1 MLNERF
7 FFVVVIAKSKS
18 IRELGTEIQNVAH
31 ELFAEFRGEVSILE
45 TKNGARIPHQYTAGD
60 VLHSKSPIFAYTSG
74 YTVLNGKRQTGFHHG
89 EFFNTTRRMINA
101 VSVPS
106 GHDSVVNTNCKSI
119 QRLSNR
125 PVLSQIDCNREHCP
139 KTSTSLH
146 ENNGEC
152 EEESPFSQKNNEKVE
167 TNNDTV
173 TDRNQI
179 RRRLCFNE
187 GSRMQQRS
195 KRSEKTGLIA
205 DQSCDAVMD
214 KANSVESNNS
224 RAFHCAETQP
234 CASKFRGQFSRSES
248 CQLKQNKTMTTS
260 AYKVADWLNT
270 NKEIEDEEFPATSE
284 RKKRIKSKVGNSAKG
299 RNVSSDVASDSD
311 SDQTECASTVYSP
324 RRYEKQSKRKSDM
337 NQKERAGNR
346 KCEKTRKNRALKSR
360 DKGCTEHHDS
370 EQINS
375 KQTCE
380 GIQLSCRRLS
390 TTSSVGSL
398 TTPCQVR
405 IKRLCVSNQHGKWKA
420 ILHPDDSKS
429 SSESESDL
437 NLAERLRRLGS
448 HAMKRTEG
456 SSNMKSVCQ
465 DHSLRS
471 RRSLNEQSLM
481 TGETASKINEVQ
493 NFAARVGRERFDAL
507 HLEARITKDQS
518 SLKEEQVVE
527 TEGSAPH
534 CDLEEHSGE
543 AAAAA
548 VGDIDGRAVE
558 SPSLSDINHSN
569 SGCSVTSEKWESNSS
584 EGKTSTNRRSRI
596 SQVLQNRKE
605 SEEKQYVLKETNR
618 FVEDINV
625 VKALQDDNDC
635 PVRPSSKN
643 EPQAV
648 RPNDN
653 VLISKKGLLPSQT
666 SLTFLESSH
675 RRHSSTSLS
684 EEPEMDLTHTR
695 LPKETTTEKTA
706 WNTRVPP
713 PDGQRERTLF
723 KTGTNSSTEDESSEK
738 ETDDDS
744 PNLYVGKK
752 QNLESDKDKL
762 NDETANFIA
771 EAPEKQIMSAD
782 VTTDRLYN
790 NEGKDADLP
799 GAAKSR
805 QTNSAENVSDLPIEP
820 TERESM
826 SLAPEII
833 SKLKNDNRRSQIDSV
848 CSDSKGA
855 NEKGEK
861 NRNNLTS
868 ERNVRESLIS
878 GSSEGEND
886 QDCRE
891 EDLENT
897 SSTGDN
903 ESGNR
908 FPDSMGS
915 ILDHVESIKGERRK
929 RKHSSSSSTASDKL
943 AVSAGQDD
951 DLSSLKPKRKRL
963 DKMKQKREGR
973 SKYLSQS
980 ESNNAEGREESV
992 DFEACKQTTDDTVL
1006 SAKNSLREERSHS
1019 ESENEEESQPTNERS
1034 IEKESVDFEDGKQK
1048 ADILSSAN
1056 GSLANEENLSC
1067 DDETC
1072 LLAKDILKEP
1082 KRSLVDDIKHAE
1094 ETPLKSQ
1101 SFRKFDDEEESIVD
1115 SDDAISTETDDP
1127 DDKDASNSPIHL
1139 IGFQERRGIVRTKE
1153 SPKMKHQGGLGL
1165 HAQGVKE
1172 QPANQERGNT
1182 NDQTP
1187 LGRPNIKSKN
1197 EVGRTPQPNSAGT
1210 PKSRTVRRN
1219 EPRNSPAV
1227 TDVAKPLGP
1236 SNSRQRAS
1244 KALLSLLDFGK
1255 NDHRNRAG
1263 KSLTSAKNTTQRIK
1277 KFRQTPK
1284 GFCHTVKNRKLT
1296 ASTSS
1301 IHIRQK
1307 ARKIFKSPTKHL
1319 SATQKDL
1326 VRSVASIEQVLDDD
1340 SFWDMGPSVRDYA
1353 PKSAPLS

>member
-1 MLNERF
+1 
-7 FFVVVIAKSKS
+7 
-18 IRELGTEIQNVAH
+18 
-31 ELFAEFRGEVSILE
+31 
-45 TKNGARIPHQYTAGD
+45 
-60 VLHSKSPIFAYTSG
+60 
-74 YTVLNGKRQTGFHHG
+74 
-89 EFFNTTRRMINA
+89 
-101 VSVPS
+101 
-106 GHDSVVNTNCKSI
+106 
-119 QRLSNR
+119 
-125 PVLSQIDCNREHCP
+125 
-139 KTSTSLH
+139 
-146 ENNGEC
+146 
-152 EEESPFSQKNNEKVE
+152 
-167 TNNDTV
+167 
-173 TDRNQI
+173 
-179 RRRLCFNE
+179 
-187 GSRMQQRS
+187 
-195 KRSEKTGLIA
+195 
-205 DQSCDAVMD
+205 
-214 KANSVESNNS
+214 
-224 RAFHCAETQP
+224 
-234 CASKFRGQFSRSES
+234 
-248 CQLKQNKTMTTS
+248 
-260 AYKVADWLNT
+260 
-270 NKEIEDEEFPATSE
+270 
-284 RKKRIKSKVGNSAKG
+284 
-299 RNVSSDVASDSD
+299 
-311 SDQTECASTVYSP
+311 
-324 RRYEKQSKRKSDM
+324 M

-360 DKGCTEHHDS
+360 DKGCTEHNDS
-370 EQINS
+370 EQITS

-448 HAMKRTEG
+448 HALKRTEG

-465 DHSLRS
+465 DHSLVTNISLEERFRRTS
-471 RRSLNEQSLM
+471 RRSLNEQSLL

-527 TEGSAPH
+527 TEGSALH

-543 AAAAA
+543 AAAA
-548 VGDIDGRAVE
+548 VGDIDGLAVE

-605 SEEKQYVLKETNR
+605 SEEKQYVLKETIR
-618 FVEDINV
+618 VVEDVNV

-648 RPNDN
+648 RPNEN

-666 SLTFLESSH
+666 SLTFLGSSH

-684 EEPEMDLTHTR
+684 EEPEMDLTHTG
-695 LPKETTTEKTA
+695 LQKETTTEKTA
-706 WNTRVPP
+706 WNARIPP

-723 KTGTNSSTEDESSEK
+723 KTGTSSSTEDESSEK

-744 PNLYVGKK
+744 PNLDVGKK
-752 QNLESDKDKL
+752 QNLESNKDKL

-771 EAPEKQIMSAD
+771 EAPEKQIMSVD

-805 QTNSAENVSDLPIEP
+805 QTNPAEKVSDLPIEP

-826 SLAPEII
+826 SVAPEII

-848 CSDSKGA
+848 CSDSEGA
-855 NEKGEK
+855 NEKGGE

-868 ERNVRESLIS
+868 ERSARESLIS
-878 GSSEGEND
+878 GSSEGEDD

-891 EDLENT
+891 KDLENT

-903 ESGNR
+903 ESGNH

-915 ILDHVESIKGERRK
+915 ILDPVESIKGERRK

-943 AVSAGQDD
+943 AASAGQDD

-973 SKYLSQS
+973 SKYRSQS
-980 ESNNAEGREESV
+980 ESDNAEGREESV

-1006 SAKNSLREERSHS
+1006 SAKNSLRQERSHS
-1019 ESENEEESQPTNERS
+1019 ESENEEESQPTNETS

-1048 ADILSSAN
+1048 TDILSSAN
-1056 GSLANEENLSC
+1056 GSLANEDNLSS
-1067 DDETC
+1067 DDENC

-1082 KRSLVDDIKHAE
+1082 KRNLVDDIKHAE

-1115 SDDAISTETDDP
+1115 SDDAISTETDD
-1127 DDKDASNSPIHL
+1127 
-1139 IGFQERRGIVRTKE
+1139 RGK
-1153 SPKMKHQGGLGL
+1153 
-1165 HAQGVKE
+1165 
-1172 QPANQERGNT
+1172 
-1182 NDQTP
+1182 
-1187 LGRPNIKSKN
+1187 
-1197 EVGRTPQPNSAGT
+1197 
-1210 PKSRTVRRN
+1210 
-1219 EPRNSPAV
+1219 
-1227 TDVAKPLGP
+1227 
-1236 SNSRQRAS
+1236 
-1244 KALLSLLDFGK
+1244 
-1255 NDHRNRAG
+1255 
-1263 KSLTSAKNTTQRIK
+1263 
-1277 KFRQTPK
+1277 
-1284 GFCHTVKNRKLT
+1284 
-1296 ASTSS
+1296 
-1301 IHIRQK
+1301 
-1307 ARKIFKSPTKHL
+1307 
-1319 SATQKDL
+1319 
-1326 VRSVASIEQVLDDD
+1326 
-1340 SFWDMGPSVRDYA
+1340 
-1353 PKSAPLS
+1353 

>member
-1 MLNERF
+1 MAAGTDKLAAEVMLDERF

-18 IRELGTEIQNVAH
+18 IRELGTEIQNVAR

-60 VLHSKSPIFAYTSG
+60 VLHSKSPIFAYSSG

-106 GHDSVVNTNCKSI
+106 GHDSVVNTNCRSI
-119 QRLSNR
+119 HRLSNR
-125 PVLSQIDCNREHCP
+125 PVHSQIECNREHCP

-173 TDRNQI
+173 TERNQI

-195 KRSEKTGLIA
+195 KKSEKTRSIT
-205 DQSCDAVMD
+205 DQSCDAVTD

-224 RAFHCAETQP
+224 RALHCTETQP
-234 CASKFRGQFSRSES
+234 CASKFR
-248 CQLKQNKTMTTS
+248 
-260 AYKVADWLNT
+260 
-270 NKEIEDEEFPATSE
+270 EFPATSE
-284 RKKRIKSKVGNSAKG
+284 RRKRIKSKVGNSAKG
-299 RNVSSDVASDSD
+299 RDVSSDVASDSD

-360 DKGCTEHHDS
+360 DKGCTEHNDT
-370 EQINS
+370 EQITS

-390 TTSSVGSL
+390 TTSSVVSL

-420 ILHPDDSKS
+420 ILHSDDSKS

-448 HAMKRTEG
+448 HALKRTEG
-456 SSNMKSVCQ
+456 SCNMKSVCQ
-465 DHSLRS
+465 DHSLVTNISLEERFRRTS
-471 RRSLNEQSLM
+471 RRSLNEQSLL

-543 AAAAA
+543 AAAA

-605 SEEKQYVLKETNR
+605 SEEKQYVLKETIR
-618 FVEDINV
+618 VVKDVNV

-648 RPNDN
+648 RPNEN

-666 SLTFLESSH
+666 SLTFLGSSH

-706 WNTRVPP
+706 WNTRIPP

-723 KTGTNSSTEDESSEK
+723 KTGTSSSTEDESSEK

-744 PNLYVGKK
+744 PNLDVGKK
-752 QNLESDKDKL
+752 QNLESNKDKL
-762 NDETANFIA
+762 NDETANYIA
-771 EAPEKQIMSAD
+771 EAPEKQIMSVD

-805 QTNSAENVSDLPIEP
+805 QTNPAEKVSDLPIEP

-826 SLAPEII
+826 SVAPEII

-855 NEKGEK
+855 NEKGGE

-868 ERNVRESLIS
+868 ERSARESLIS
-878 GSSEGEND
+878 GSSEGEDD

-891 EDLENT
+891 KDLENT

-915 ILDHVESIKGERRK
+915 ILDPVESIKGERRK

-943 AVSAGQDD
+943 AASAGQDD

-963 DKMKQKREGR
+963 DKMKQKREGQ

-980 ESNNAEGREESV
+980 ESDNAEGREESV

-1006 SAKNSLREERSHS
+1006 SAKNSLRQERSHS

-1034 IEKESVDFEDGKQK
+1034 IEKESVDIEDGKQK
-1048 ADILSSAN
+1048 TDILSSAN
-1056 GSLANEENLSC
+1056 GSLANEENLSS

-1072 LLAKDILKEP
+1072 LLAKDILKP
-1082 KRSLVDDIKHAE
+1082 KRSLVDDIKLAE

-1115 SDDAISTETDDP
+1115 SDDAISTETDD
-1127 DDKDASNSPIHL
+1127 
-1139 IGFQERRGIVRTKE
+1139 RGK
-1153 SPKMKHQGGLGL
+1153 
-1165 HAQGVKE
+1165 
-1172 QPANQERGNT
+1172 
-1182 NDQTP
+1182 
-1187 LGRPNIKSKN
+1187 
-1197 EVGRTPQPNSAGT
+1197 
-1210 PKSRTVRRN
+1210 
-1219 EPRNSPAV
+1219 
-1227 TDVAKPLGP
+1227 
-1236 SNSRQRAS
+1236 
-1244 KALLSLLDFGK
+1244 
-1255 NDHRNRAG
+1255 
-1263 KSLTSAKNTTQRIK
+1263 
-1277 KFRQTPK
+1277 
-1284 GFCHTVKNRKLT
+1284 
-1296 ASTSS
+1296 
-1301 IHIRQK
+1301 
-1307 ARKIFKSPTKHL
+1307 
-1319 SATQKDL
+1319 
-1326 VRSVASIEQVLDDD
+1326 
-1340 SFWDMGPSVRDYA
+1340 
-1353 PKSAPLS
+1353 

>member
-1 MLNERF
+1 
-7 FFVVVIAKSKS
+7 
-18 IRELGTEIQNVAH
+18 
-31 ELFAEFRGEVSILE
+31 
-45 TKNGARIPHQYTAGD
+45 
-60 VLHSKSPIFAYTSG
+60 
-74 YTVLNGKRQTGFHHG
+74 
-89 EFFNTTRRMINA
+89 
-101 VSVPS
+101 
-106 GHDSVVNTNCKSI
+106 
-119 QRLSNR
+119 
-125 PVLSQIDCNREHCP
+125 
-139 KTSTSLH
+139 
-146 ENNGEC
+146 
-152 EEESPFSQKNNEKVE
+152 
-167 TNNDTV
+167 
-173 TDRNQI
+173 
-179 RRRLCFNE
+179 
-187 GSRMQQRS
+187 
-195 KRSEKTGLIA
+195 
-205 DQSCDAVMD
+205 
-214 KANSVESNNS
+214 
-224 RAFHCAETQP
+224 
-234 CASKFRGQFSRSES
+234 
-248 CQLKQNKTMTTS
+248 
-260 AYKVADWLNT
+260 
-270 NKEIEDEEFPATSE
+270 
-284 RKKRIKSKVGNSAKG
+284 
-299 RNVSSDVASDSD
+299 
-311 SDQTECASTVYSP
+311 
-324 RRYEKQSKRKSDM
+324 M

-360 DKGCTEHHDS
+360 DKGCTEHNDS
-370 EQINS
+370 EQITS

-380 GIQLSCRRLS
+380 GIELSCRRLS

-405 IKRLCVSNQHGKWKA
+405 IKRLCVSNRHGKWKA

-448 HAMKRTEG
+448 HALKRTEG
-456 SSNMKSVCQ
+456 SCNMKSVCQ
-465 DHSLRS
+465 DHSLVTNISLEERFRRTS
-471 RRSLNEQSLM
+471 RRSLNEQSLL

-543 AAAAA
+543 AAAA

-569 SGCSVTSEKWESNSS
+569 SGCGVTSEKWESNSS

-605 SEEKQYVLKETNR
+605 SEEKQYVLKETIR
-618 FVEDINV
+618 VVEDVNV

-648 RPNDN
+648 RPNEN

-666 SLTFLESSH
+666 SLTFLGSSH

-706 WNTRVPP
+706 WNTRIPP

-723 KTGTNSSTEDESSEK
+723 KTGTSSSTEDESSEK

-744 PNLYVGKK
+744 PNLDVGKK
-752 QNLESDKDKL
+752 QNLESNKDKL

-771 EAPEKQIMSAD
+771 EAPEKQIMSVD

-805 QTNSAENVSDLPIEP
+805 QTNPAEKVSDLPIEP

-826 SLAPEII
+826 SVAPEII

-848 CSDSKGA
+848 CRDSKGA
-855 NEKGEK
+855 NEKGGE

-868 ERNVRESLIS
+868 ERSARESLIS
-878 GSSEGEND
+878 GSSEGEDD
-886 QDCRE
+886 QECRE
-891 EDLENT
+891 KDLENT

-908 FPDSMGS
+908 FPDSMGG
-915 ILDHVESIKGERRK
+915 ILDPVESIKGERRK

-943 AVSAGQDD
+943 AASAGQDD

-963 DKMKQKREGR
+963 DKMKQKL
-973 SKYLSQS
+973 SYLSQS
-980 ESNNAEGREESV
+980 ESDNVEGREESV

-1006 SAKNSLREERSHS
+1006 SAKNSLRQERSDS

-1034 IEKESVDFEDGKQK
+1034 IEKESVDFEDGMQK
-1048 ADILSSAN
+1048 TDILSSAN
-1056 GSLANEENLSC
+1056 GSLANEENLSS

-1115 SDDAISTETDDP
+1115 SDDAISTETDD
-1127 DDKDASNSPIHL
+1127 
-1139 IGFQERRGIVRTKE
+1139 RGK
-1153 SPKMKHQGGLGL
+1153 
-1165 HAQGVKE
+1165 
-1172 QPANQERGNT
+1172 
-1182 NDQTP
+1182 
-1187 LGRPNIKSKN
+1187 
-1197 EVGRTPQPNSAGT
+1197 
-1210 PKSRTVRRN
+1210 
-1219 EPRNSPAV
+1219 
-1227 TDVAKPLGP
+1227 
-1236 SNSRQRAS
+1236 
-1244 KALLSLLDFGK
+1244 
-1255 NDHRNRAG
+1255 
-1263 KSLTSAKNTTQRIK
+1263 
-1277 KFRQTPK
+1277 
-1284 GFCHTVKNRKLT
+1284 
-1296 ASTSS
+1296 
-1301 IHIRQK
+1301 
-1307 ARKIFKSPTKHL
+1307 
-1319 SATQKDL
+1319 
-1326 VRSVASIEQVLDDD
+1326 
-1340 SFWDMGPSVRDYA
+1340 
-1353 PKSAPLS
+1353 

>member
-1 MLNERF
+1 
-7 FFVVVIAKSKS
+7 
-18 IRELGTEIQNVAH
+18 
-31 ELFAEFRGEVSILE
+31 
-45 TKNGARIPHQYTAGD
+45 
-60 VLHSKSPIFAYTSG
+60 
-74 YTVLNGKRQTGFHHG
+74 
-89 EFFNTTRRMINA
+89 
-101 VSVPS
+101 
-106 GHDSVVNTNCKSI
+106 
-119 QRLSNR
+119 
-125 PVLSQIDCNREHCP
+125 
-139 KTSTSLH
+139 
-146 ENNGEC
+146 
-152 EEESPFSQKNNEKVE
+152 
-167 TNNDTV
+167 
-173 TDRNQI
+173 
-179 RRRLCFNE
+179 
-187 GSRMQQRS
+187 
-195 KRSEKTGLIA
+195 
-205 DQSCDAVMD
+205 
-214 KANSVESNNS
+214 
-224 RAFHCAETQP
+224 
-234 CASKFRGQFSRSES
+234 
-248 CQLKQNKTMTTS
+248 
-260 AYKVADWLNT
+260 
-270 NKEIEDEEFPATSE
+270 
-284 RKKRIKSKVGNSAKG
+284 
-299 RNVSSDVASDSD
+299 
-311 SDQTECASTVYSP
+311 
-324 RRYEKQSKRKSDM
+324 M

-375 KQTCE
+375 KQACE

-465 DHSLRS
+465 GHSLVTNISLEERFRRTS
-471 RRSLNEQSLM
+471 RRSLNEQSLL

-493 NFAARVGRERFDAL
+493 NFAARVGRERFDAF

-518 SLKEEQVVE
+518 SLKEEQVIE
-527 TEGSAPH
+527 TEGSASH
-534 CDLEEHSGE
+534 CDLEEHSVG
-543 AAAAA
+543 AAAI
-548 VGDIDGRAVE
+548 GDIDGGAVE

-584 EGKTSTNRRSRI
+584 EGKTSTTSRSRI

-605 SEEKQYVLKETNR
+605 SEEKQYVLKETIR
-618 FVEDINV
+618 VVEDINV

-635 PVRPSSKN
+635 AVRPSSKN
-643 EPQAV
+643 ELQAV
-648 RPNDN
+648 CPNEN
-653 VLISKKGLLPSQT
+653 ALISKKGLLPSQT

-706 WNTRVPP
+706 WNTRIPP
-713 PDGQRERTLF
+713 PDGQGERTLF
-723 KTGTNSSTEDESSEK
+723 KTGTSSSTEDESSEE

-744 PNLYVGKK
+744 LNLDVGKK
-752 QNLESDKDKL
+752 QNLESNNDKL

-771 EAPEKQIMSAD
+771 EAPEKQIMSVD

-805 QTNSAENVSDLPIEP
+805 QTNPAENVSDLPIEP

-833 SKLKNDNRRSQIDSV
+833 YKFKNDNRRSQIDSV
-848 CSDSKGA
+848 CSDNKGA
-855 NEKGEK
+855 NEKEEK

-868 ERNVRESLIS
+868 ERSVRESLIS
-878 GSSEGEND
+878 GSSEGEDD
-886 QDCRE
+886 QDCGE

-903 ESGNR
+903 ESGNH

-915 ILDHVESIKGERRK
+915 ILDPVESIKGERRK

-943 AVSAGQDD
+943 AASAGQDD

-963 DKMKQKREGR
+963 EKMKQKREGR

-1048 ADILSSAN
+1048 NDILSSAN
-1056 GSLANEENLSC
+1056 GSLANEENLSS

-1082 KRSLVDDIKHAE
+1082 KRSPVDDIKQAE

-1101 SFRKFDDEEESIVD
+1101 SFRKFDDEEESIVN

-1127 DDKDASNSPIHL
+1127 
-1139 IGFQERRGIVRTKE
+1139 
-1153 SPKMKHQGGLGL
+1153 
-1165 HAQGVKE
+1165 
-1172 QPANQERGNT
+1172 
-1182 NDQTP
+1182 
-1187 LGRPNIKSKN
+1187 
-1197 EVGRTPQPNSAGT
+1197 
-1210 PKSRTVRRN
+1210 
-1219 EPRNSPAV
+1219 
-1227 TDVAKPLGP
+1227 
-1236 SNSRQRAS
+1236 
-1244 KALLSLLDFGK
+1244 GK
-1255 NDHRNRAG
+1255 
-1263 KSLTSAKNTTQRIK
+1263 
-1277 KFRQTPK
+1277 
-1284 GFCHTVKNRKLT
+1284 
-1296 ASTSS
+1296 
-1301 IHIRQK
+1301 
-1307 ARKIFKSPTKHL
+1307 
-1319 SATQKDL
+1319 
-1326 VRSVASIEQVLDDD
+1326 
-1340 SFWDMGPSVRDYA
+1340 
-1353 PKSAPLS
+1353 

>member
-1 MLNERF
+1 
-7 FFVVVIAKSKS
+7 
-18 IRELGTEIQNVAH
+18 
-31 ELFAEFRGEVSILE
+31 
-45 TKNGARIPHQYTAGD
+45 
-60 VLHSKSPIFAYTSG
+60 
-74 YTVLNGKRQTGFHHG
+74 
-89 EFFNTTRRMINA
+89 
-101 VSVPS
+101 
-106 GHDSVVNTNCKSI
+106 
-119 QRLSNR
+119 
-125 PVLSQIDCNREHCP
+125 
-139 KTSTSLH
+139 
-146 ENNGEC
+146 
-152 EEESPFSQKNNEKVE
+152 
-167 TNNDTV
+167 
-173 TDRNQI
+173 
-179 RRRLCFNE
+179 
-187 GSRMQQRS
+187 
-195 KRSEKTGLIA
+195 
-205 DQSCDAVMD
+205 
-214 KANSVESNNS
+214 
-224 RAFHCAETQP
+224 
-234 CASKFRGQFSRSES
+234 
-248 CQLKQNKTMTTS
+248 
-260 AYKVADWLNT
+260 
-270 NKEIEDEEFPATSE
+270 
-284 RKKRIKSKVGNSAKG
+284 
-299 RNVSSDVASDSD
+299 
-311 SDQTECASTVYSP
+311 
-324 RRYEKQSKRKSDM
+324 M

-360 DKGCTEHHDS
+360 DKGCTEHNES
-370 EQINS
+370 EQITS

-448 HAMKRTEG
+448 HALKRTKG
-456 SSNMKSVCQ
+456 SCNMKSVCQ
-465 DHSLRS
+465 DHSLVTNISLEERFRRTS
-471 RRSLNEQSLM
+471 RRSLNEQSLL

-518 SLKEEQVVE
+518 SLKEEQVLE

-534 CDLEEHSGE
+534 YDLEEHSGE
-543 AAAAA
+543 AAAA
-548 VGDIDGRAVE
+548 VGDIDGLAVE

-605 SEEKQYVLKETNR
+605 SEEKQYVLKETIR
-618 FVEDINV
+618 VVEDVNV

-648 RPNDN
+648 RPNEN

-666 SLTFLESSH
+666 RLTFLGSSH

-706 WNTRVPP
+706 WNTRISP

-723 KTGTNSSTEDESSEK
+723 KTGTSSSTEDESSEK

-744 PNLYVGKK
+744 PNLDVGKK
-752 QNLESDKDKL
+752 QNLESNKDKL

-771 EAPEKQIMSAD
+771 EAPEKQIMSVD

-805 QTNSAENVSDLPIEP
+805 ETNPAEKVSDLPIEP

-826 SLAPEII
+826 SVAPEII

-848 CSDSKGA
+848 CRDSKGA
-855 NEKGEK
+855 NEKGGE

-868 ERNVRESLIS
+868 ERSARESLIS
-878 GSSEGEND
+878 GSSEGEDD
-886 QDCRE
+886 QECRE
-891 EDLENT
+891 KDLENT

-915 ILDHVESIKGERRK
+915 ILDPVESIKGERRK

-943 AVSAGQDD
+943 AASASQAD

-963 DKMKQKREGR
+963 DKMKQKL
-973 SKYLSQS
+973 SYLSQS
-980 ESNNAEGREESV
+980 ESDNAEGREESV

-1006 SAKNSLREERSHS
+1006 SLKNSLRQERSHS

-1048 ADILSSAN
+1048 TDILSSAN
-1056 GSLANEENLSC
+1056 GSLANEENLSS

-1082 KRSLVDDIKHAE
+1082 KRNLVDFMKHAE

-1115 SDDAISTETDDP
+1115 SDDAISTETDD
-1127 DDKDASNSPIHL
+1127 
-1139 IGFQERRGIVRTKE
+1139 RGK
-1153 SPKMKHQGGLGL
+1153 
-1165 HAQGVKE
+1165 
-1172 QPANQERGNT
+1172 
-1182 NDQTP
+1182 
-1187 LGRPNIKSKN
+1187 
-1197 EVGRTPQPNSAGT
+1197 
-1210 PKSRTVRRN
+1210 
-1219 EPRNSPAV
+1219 
-1227 TDVAKPLGP
+1227 
-1236 SNSRQRAS
+1236 
-1244 KALLSLLDFGK
+1244 
-1255 NDHRNRAG
+1255 
-1263 KSLTSAKNTTQRIK
+1263 
-1277 KFRQTPK
+1277 
-1284 GFCHTVKNRKLT
+1284 
-1296 ASTSS
+1296 
-1301 IHIRQK
+1301 
-1307 ARKIFKSPTKHL
+1307 
-1319 SATQKDL
+1319 
-1326 VRSVASIEQVLDDD
+1326 
-1340 SFWDMGPSVRDYA
+1340 
-1353 PKSAPLS
+1353 